1 MLRDTASMNYL
12 LHFYMTGFDT
22 AFKIH
27 GTRKIHTY
35 TLEDKEHSRN
45 SVTVRSL
52 DGCQQG

>member
-12 LHFYMTGFDT
+12 LHLYMTGFDT